1 MEERCTFTV
10 QNNLSNKPKYQTM
23 KKQLFTTSLSIL
35 LLLSLFTAC
44 NKSDS
49 SNPAAPG
56 NTAKG
61 TVVLNGTSHN
71 LTGGYWLGAYGTDI
85 DDYVYTS
92 LEGEDFNYE
101 VQFRFIRQTAFP
113 TGTFTYKA
121 DICATCGFNPKTN
134 FRGGAIGTTI
144 EITGGTV
151 IVSDKGSGVYQYTAS
166 LKTTAGDATVNY
178 TGPVTER
185 K

>member
-1 MEERCTFTV
+1 
-10 QNNLSNKPKYQTM
+10 M
-23 KKQLFTTSLSIL
+23 KKPLFAGTLSAL
-35 LLLSLFTAC
+35 LLLTFLSAC
-44 NKSDS
+44 KKSDS
-49 SNPAAPG
+49 SNPATP
-56 NTAKG
+56 NSTSKG
-61 TVVLNGTSHN
+61 TVVLNGVSHN
-71 LTGGYWLGAYGTDI
+71 LTGGYWLGAYGTDV

-92 LEGEDFNYE
+92 LEADDFNYE

-121 DICATCGFNPKTN
+121 DICATCGFNPKTH
-134 FRGGAIGTTI
+134 FRGGAVGTTV

-151 IVSDKGSGVYQYTAS
+151 TVTDKGSGVYQYAAN

-185 K
+185 